1 MNSLAKVTRLMSLY
15 FFLIKSF
22 SFTGSIMSVLYVE
35 QFQRTQEEKKKKEK
49 DLKSNV
55 IISLL
60 WNTLIKFITTL

>member
-35 QFQRTQEEKKKKEK
+35 QFQRTQEEKKKRRK
-49 DLKSNV
+49 
-55 IISLL
+55 
-60 WNTLIKFITTL
+60 T